1 MPLFSSEVLEPLM
14 FLGVHFLFLK
24 CDASFF
30 VGGLCLDRAP
40 IYTKLEPTSEGSDS
54 APSLMAS
61 LFEINS
67 VC

>member
-40 IYTKLEPTSEGSDS
+40 IYTKLEPTSKGSDS
-54 APSLMAS
+54 APYVLRGAF
-61 LFEINS
+61 LIFEM
-67 VC
+67 